1 MHVFVQVVCAL
12 GRRPQSAQSVPM
24 SPHIAVSAP
33 GPPSSQEPSLAQ
45 LRQEGHVFVQM
56 VCALVKPTIMARKM
70 VRASRGTDLKRPAEP
85 RRAEHDREAEGAHI
99 VSGRGT
105 QERNIRKASDRAS
118 EFLAI
123 DLPKQVKALT
133 QSRRRSSEMPADETQ
148 KPTRR
153 LCSDQAAPAF
163 PYFP

>member
-24 SPHIAVSAP
+24 SPHAVVSAP

-85 RRAEHDREAEGAHI
+85 RRAEGAHI
-99 VSGRGT
+99 VSGR
-105 QERNIRKASDRAS
+105 ERSIRIASDRAS
-118 EFLAI
+118 EF
-123 DLPKQVKALT
+123 
-133 QSRRRSSEMPADETQ
+133 
-148 KPTRR
+148 KPGSIR
-153 LCSDQAAPAF
+153 L
-163 PYFP
+163 